1 MYYRLVGSVV
11 SAQTWERVLRIRE
24 REGRG
29 ERGREKQRSGL
40 KAGEFEKPD
49 RFDFA
54 SMLCVLKGHGSK
66 ISC

>member
-1 MYYRLVGSVV
+1 M

-29 ERGREKQRSGL
+29 ERGRAKQRSGL
-40 KAGEFEKPD
+40 KAGEIEKPD

-54 SMLCVLKGHGSK
+54 SMLCVLKGQTSQ
-66 ISC
+66 